1 MIGAVKLGL
10 PDLSKAFDAG
20 LLKTV
25 EALLRAG
32 QFNRVANLVAASEPL
47 ATFALARMR
56 DIVGDPLLVA
66 RDGGLQ
72 LTRRAQRLAAP
83 FRDLLER
90 IGEVLA
96 GRDVFDPAFCDQTFR
111 LAASDYASFTVGP
124 ALVRA
129 LAEAAPR
136 AALSFESFEPA
147 VARRSLERGEIDLVV
162 ATPLR
167 GGAGGLRTETLFAER
182 FACIAAR
189 NHPRVAKRLTATAY
203 AAERHVVIR
212 AAASAARADPAL
224 ADPGRK
230 RRAGATVAHF
240 LLVPAIVAESELI
253 ATLPERVAERF
264 AVQYPLVVHRSP
276 VRPAGFTLALTW
288 SARSEDEPAQRWL
301 REVVAAAAAET

>member
-1 MIGAVKLGL
+1 LKLGI
-10 PDLSKAFDAG
+10 PNFAKALDAG

-32 QFNRVANLVAASEPL
+32 QFHRVANLVAASEPV
-47 ATFALARMR
+47 ANFALRRMR
-56 DIVGDPLLVA
+56 ELVDDPLLVA

-72 LTRRAQRLAAP
+72 LTKRAQRLAAP

-96 GRDVFDPAFCDQTFR
+96 GRDVFDPAFCEQTFR
-111 LAASDYASFTVGP
+111 IAASDYASFVVGP

-129 LAEAAPR
+129 LSQAAPR
-136 AALSFESFEPA
+136 AALAFEPFDP
-147 VARRSLERGEIDLVV
+147 ARARNALAGGEIDLVM
-162 ATPLR
+162 AAGLR
-167 GGAGGLRTETLFAER
+167 GGAGKLRSETLFAER
-182 FACIAAR
+182 FACVAR
-189 NHPRVAKRLTATAY
+189 KDHPRVAKRLTATAY
-203 AAERHVVIR
+203 AAERHVVIHAPAG
-212 AAASAARADPAL
+212 AAKADPAL

-240 LLVPAIVAESELI
+240 LLVPEIVAHSELI

-264 AVQYPLVVHRSP
+264 AARYPLVVHRSP

-288 SARSEDEPAQRWL
+288 SVRTDDEPAQRWL
-301 REVVAAAAAET
+301 RGVVGEVAAET

>member
-1 MIGAVKLGL
+1 LKLGL
-10 PDLSKAFDAG
+10 PNLAKALDAG

-47 ATFALARMR
+47 ADFALRRMR
-56 DIVGDPLLVA
+56 ELVGDPLLVA

-96 GRDVFDPAFCDQTFR
+96 GRDVFDPAFCEQTFR
-111 LAASDYASFTVGP
+111 VAASDYASFVLGP

-129 LAEAAPR
+129 LSEAAPR
-136 AALSFESFEPA
+136 AAVAFEPFEPA
-147 VARRSLERGEIDLVV
+147 HARGGLVDGDIDLVV
-162 ATPLR
+162 ATGLR
-167 GGAGGLRTETLFAER
+167 GGAGKLHSETLFAER
-182 FACIAAR
+182 FACIAAKH
-189 NHPRVAKRLTATAY
+189 HPRVAKRLTASAY
-203 AAERHVVIR
+203 ASERHVVVQ
-212 AAASAARADPAL
+212 AAAGAAKADPAL

-240 LLVPAIVAESELI
+240 LFVPAIVAESELI

-264 AVQYPLVVHRSP
+264 AQRYPLVVHRSP

-288 SARSEDEPAQRWL
+288 SARSDDEPAQRWL
-301 REVVAAAAAET
+301 RGLVGEAAEGA